1 MSLVKEILK
10 CSELISEGQQAR
22 IHVFTLN
29 NKRYVLKFYRKFYN
43 GSAQIL
49 KQLSHPN
56 IVKYHDVFFQDGQV
70 CLVMDYVGSESLEKR
85 QKLDEKHVRQ
95 LRSILQCLK
104 ENHVIHREIN
114 PDHLL
119 FNQDNDLVLIDFGW
133 ASMNEHGI
141 LDIDLKKINEHY
153 SINDEKSVEMLIK
166 QYGVKNE

>member
-10 CSELISEGQQAR
+10 DSELISEGQQAK
-22 IHVFTLN
+22 IYVFTLN
-29 NKRYVLKFYRKFYN
+29 NKKYVLKAYKMFYN

-56 IVKYHDVFFQDGQV
+56 IIKCRDLFFDDDQV

-85 QKLDEKHVRQ
+85 QRLEERHVQQ

-104 ENHVIHREIN
+104 ENHVIHREIK
-114 PDHLL
+114 PEHLL
-119 FNQDNDLVLIDFGW
+119 FDQNDDLVLIDFGW
-133 ASMNEHGI
+133 ANINNE
-141 LDIDLKKINEHY
+141 DAFNIDLKKINENY

-166 QYGVKNE
+166 QYGVKKE